1 MAEINAAEAESH
13 RNYGRPDIPAGEL
26 VLQLEGDWGPAND
39 IQGYGWALLL
49 ELSACQRFDDG
60 LTTGADSGP
69 EWIAAPF
76 LYRTFIDSSPVS
88 RARALIHV
96 DVYRTHHTGMVH
108 RVVEE
113 IFDRAGRRMR
123 PKREQRA
130 LAGGRRA
137 GHTTAPR
144 NSGEAH
150 RPTAR

>member
-1 MAEINAAEAESH
+1 VERRSG
-13 RNYGRPDIPAGEL
+13 GRFFLRPRRPLRASLPRAHETL
-26 VLQLEGDWGPAND
+26 CWTKT
-39 IQGYGWALLL
+39 
-49 ELSACQRFDDG
+49 S

-69 EWIAAPF
+69 EWIARSF

-88 RARALIHV
+88 LAHALIHV

-113 IFDRAGRRMR
+113 IFDRVGRRMQ

-137 GHTTAPR
+137 GRTTAPR
-144 NSGEAH
+144 NSGETHPSHRAINLFGAH
-150 RPTAR
+150 FQTARFLEFFTGGT